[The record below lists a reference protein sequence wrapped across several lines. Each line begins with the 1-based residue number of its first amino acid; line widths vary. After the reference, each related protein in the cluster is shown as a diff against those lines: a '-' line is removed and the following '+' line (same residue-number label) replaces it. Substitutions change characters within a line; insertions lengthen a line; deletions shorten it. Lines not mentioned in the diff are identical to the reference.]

1 MGSAS
6 EDLIAVLALHLLAV
20 AILALGDAVD
30 VAPDFGL
37 RAGEDFHRLGHPE
50 RGANDLWLVAF
61 SFPQTGT
68 NTSAIEFPQM
78 GTDRANCRKILR

>member
-1 MGSAS
+1 MALDDVLDDALGSAS

-30 VAPDFGL
+30 VAP
-37 RAGEDFHRLGHPE
+37 E

-61 SFPQTGT
+61 SFPHTGT
-68 NTSAIEFPQM
+68 NTSAIDFPQM
-78 GTDRANCRKILR
+78 GKDRANCRKILR

>member
-1 MGSAS
+1 LGSAS

-30 VAPDFGL
+30 VVPDFGL
-37 RAGEDFHRLGHPE
+37 RAGEDFHRQLGHPE

-61 SFPQTGT
+61 SFSP
-68 NTSAIEFPQM
+68 I
-78 GTDRANCRKILR
+78 